1 MGMFWKKATAAG
13 GFWGLLTGIVTS
25 ISLFV
30 WVKLNPSELAS
41 VALSPDAKP
50 MAENLY
56 RAWWAFLICVI
67 VIFIVSLFTKAKPES
82 ELDGLVYGAT
92 ILAKEEPVPFY
103 KNVYIWAVLAVI
115 IFAVLNILFW

>member
-1 MGMFWKKATAAG
+1 
-13 GFWGLLTGIVTS
+13 
-25 ISLFV
+25 
-30 WVKLNPSELAS
+30 
-41 VALSPDAKP
+41 

-115 IFAVLNILFW
+115 IFAALNILFW